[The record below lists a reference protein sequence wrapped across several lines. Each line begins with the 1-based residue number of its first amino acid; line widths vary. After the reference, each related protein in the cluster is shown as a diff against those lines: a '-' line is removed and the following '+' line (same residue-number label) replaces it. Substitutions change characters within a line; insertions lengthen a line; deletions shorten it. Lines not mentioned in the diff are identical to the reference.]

1 MASHS
6 HRGTA
11 LVRDEEP
18 RRDERD
24 EELRRDGEEGQ
35 QGLPVPPPLPVVDF
49 GAIMQGSVQMMQ
61 TQADAHAALQAQVQ
75 AQVRVCCQR
84 LELGI
89 LG

>member
-1 MASHS
+1 MASRS

-18 RRDERD
+18 RRD
-24 EELRRDGEEGQ
+24 GQEGQ
-35 QGLPVPPPLPVVDF
+35 QGLPVPPPPPVVDF
-49 GAIMQGSVQMMQ
+49 GAIMQGLVQVMQ

-75 AQVRVCCQR
+75 AQVRVCWQR